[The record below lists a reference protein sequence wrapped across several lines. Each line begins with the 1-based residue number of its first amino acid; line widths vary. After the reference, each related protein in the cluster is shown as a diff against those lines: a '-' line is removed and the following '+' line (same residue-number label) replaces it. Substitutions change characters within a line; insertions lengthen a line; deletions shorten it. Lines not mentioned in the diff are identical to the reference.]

1 MNKPNRIPDETLD
14 EATIW
19 FVEFSENDVSQAQR
33 QQFIAWLR
41 TSPEH
46 IRAYLQITAH
56 WEDARALQ
64 SSRRHSI
71 DELVA
76 LARTDSNVVPLQAP
90 LKVPVQAPVSGISSG
105 FLSQQSDRYQTTGE
119 TPKRAHVIGT
129 FERKFSIA
137 ASIAL
142 VAIGSLA
149 WYWYNYQLNTYT
161 TAIGEQRSITLADGS
176 TVELNSRSKIR
187 VAYHDRERDIQ
198 LLNGQAL
205 FHVAKDRTRPFIVH
219 TNTTNVR
226 AVGTQFDVYQKNN
239 ATVVTVVEGI
249 VAVIPGNGQGI
260 GGGVH
265 GGPSTTP
272 GSTAQTQ
279 RGSAAPSPTPGSS
292 AAQPQHGSVAP
303 PLAPALSVDGEGPH
317 PLGAVGSAFSESSE
331 KVEEESKSDSLSSVP
346 RQGEDAASEARG
358 GRGPSPPS
366 GEGWGEYRQG
376 TVFLS
381 AGEQLTVTGT
391 QIERA
396 EHPDLPG
403 ATAWTQKQIAFNR
416 TPLTEVVEEFNR
428 YNTRQLIITDST
440 IAGTRISG
448 VFSSTDP
455 ASLLRG
461 LDTLGKFTIRES
473 SDHVEISSK

>member
-1 MNKPNRIPDETLD
+1 MNKPNRIPDEILD
-14 EATIW
+14 EATTW

-56 WEDARALQ
+56 WEDARALE
-64 SSRRHSI
+64 SSRRQSI
-71 DELVA
+71 DELIA

-90 LKVPVQAPVSGISSG
+90 LKVPVQAPVPGFSSG
-105 FLSQQSDRYQTTGE
+105 VLSQQSDRYRGTAK
-119 TPKRAHVIGT
+119 TPKNTHDTGT
-129 FERKFSIA
+129 LERKFSIA

-176 TVELNSRSKIR
+176 TVDLNSRSKIR

-219 TNTTNVR
+219 TNTTNIR
-226 AVGTQFDVYQKNN
+226 AVGTRFDVYQKHNT
-239 ATVVTVVEGI
+239 TVVTVVEGK
-249 VAVIPGNGQGI
+249 VAVIPGNGRGI
-260 GGGVH
+260 GGFAHDG
-265 GGPSTTP
+265 SSATP
-272 GSTAQTQ
+272 GSAAQTQ
-279 RGSAAPSPTPGSS
+279 HGSAVPSPTPGGS
-292 AAQPQHGSVAP
+292 AAQTQHGSVAP
-303 PLAPALSVDGEGPH
+303 PLTPALSVDGGGPH
-317 PLGAVGSAFSESSE
+317 PLRAVPAGSTFS
-331 KVEEESKSDSLSSVP
+331 
-346 RQGEDAASEARG
+346 
-358 GRGPSPPS
+358 GRGPSAPS
-366 GEGWGEYRQG
+366 EEGWGEDRQG
-376 TVFLS
+376 AVFLS
-381 AGEQLTVTGT
+381 AGEQLTVTDT

-396 EHPDLPG
+396 EHPDLPA

>member
-1 MNKPNRIPDETLD
+1 MNKPNRIPDEILD
-14 EATIW
+14 EATTW

-56 WEDARALQ
+56 WEDARALE
-64 SSRRHSI
+64 SSRRQSI
-71 DELVA
+71 DELIA

-90 LKVPVQAPVSGISSG
+90 LKGPVQAPVSGFSSG
-105 FLSQQSDRYQTTGE
+105 VLSQQSDRYRGTGE
-119 TPKRAHVIGT
+119 TPKNTHDT

-198 LLNGQAL
+198 LLSGQAL
-205 FHVAKDRTRPFIVH
+205 FHVAKDHTRPFIVH
-219 TNTTNVR
+219 TNTTNIR
-226 AVGTQFDVYQKNN
+226 AVGTQFDVYQKHNT
-239 ATVVTVVEGI
+239 TVVTVVEGK
-249 VAVIPGNGQGI
+249 VAVIPGNGREI
-260 GGGVH
+260 R
-265 GGPSTTP
+265 
-272 GSTAQTQ
+272 GSAHDGSSATS
-279 RGSAAPSPTPGSS
+279 GSAAPSPTPGES
-292 AAQPQHGSVAP
+292 AAQTQHGSAAP
-303 PLAPALSVDGEGPH
+303 PLTPALSVDGEGPH
-317 PLGAVGSAFSESSE
+317 PLRAVPAGSTFSESSE
-331 KVEEESKSDSLSSVP
+331 KVEEERKSDSLSSLP
-346 RQGEDAASEARG
+346 RQGEGAASEARG
-358 GRGPSPPS
+358 GRGPSAPIEEAR
-366 GEGWGEYRQG
+366 GEDRQDA
-376 TVFLS
+376 VFLS

-396 EHPDLPG
+396 EHPDLPA